1 MSIHIKSF
9 ALGVGF
15 ACLVFVG
22 AIAVFIA
29 YFTYSSR
36 HAQPTFREQP
46 LPSGKS
52 VKITSFHLL
61 WGVEHEE
68 RRSHDDTFG
77 LEYASAAAQGDLAVL
92 DREIA
97 EVFELIRPISE
108 QWGFTVATI
117 AAFPTTKRQG
127 RYYIY
132 AFTREPQGQWTF
144 ERKPAKVFVND

>member
-1 MSIHIKSF
+1 VSIQRKSF

-15 ACLVFVG
+15 VCLLFVG
-22 AIAVFIA
+22 AIAVFLA
-29 YFTYSSR
+29 SFTYSSR
-36 HAQPTFREQP
+36 QAQPPFREHT

-52 VKITSFHLL
+52 VKITAFHLL
-61 WGVEHEE
+61 WGVEHDE

-108 QWGFTVATI
+108 QWGLTVATI

-132 AFTREPQGQWTF
+132 TFTREPQGQWTF
-144 ERKPAKVFVND
+144 ERKPAKVFIND